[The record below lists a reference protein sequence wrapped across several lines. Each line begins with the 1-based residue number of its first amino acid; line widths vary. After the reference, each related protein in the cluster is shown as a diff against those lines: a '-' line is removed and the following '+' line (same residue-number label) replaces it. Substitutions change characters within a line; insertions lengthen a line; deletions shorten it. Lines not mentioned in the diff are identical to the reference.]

1 MSDFSRKDEPDQ
13 NREIRSAGQTD
24 EIEDGLEWIEETEET
39 PGTFRSE
46 VEITEDA
53 ETEAPGEAELNGTEK
68 AGLPEPAGETEPA
81 ETPETKKKENSHGNV
96 MPTEEA
102 ILRAARNG
110 FVEPSGKERGER
122 PVSSGTDTEEKRI
135 REKARFSE
143 EREGERP
150 AGRTRGRS
158 RRKGSVPP
166 ESFSRE
172 GAGAHP
178 DVQGA
183 RRERG
188 QEPGRRG
195 RRFGK
200 RQAAAAAGA
209 AAAVLLLG
217 GAVYAGLG
225 QKYKSVFFPGTVING
240 LDVSGKTVAEAE
252 QMIADGI
259 SGYTLTIEERGD
271 KTEQLS
277 QADIGL
283 RAEFDGTMEKII
295 ASQNPLTWGGYVFS
309 PASYKIQTMMAYD
322 EEAFQK
328 AVEDLECFDEDA
340 PAPEDARLSE
350 YAEGKGYS
358 IVPETKGAKAV
369 YEVVEKGISD
379 AILNLKPTV
388 SLEEIGGYEEP
399 EVTSEDETLKQLC
412 DNMNKAA
419 GVSISYQFGDATET
433 LNGDRIH
440 EWLIPGADGTVG
452 VDSGKVSA
460 YVKELADK
468 YNTNNKAKNLKTSY
482 GKTVTIRGGT
492 YGWKINQSAE
502 ADELAALIRSGQSQS
517 GREPV
522 YSQKAASRGANDY
535 GDTYVEI
542 NLTAQHLFFYKNGAL
557 VVESDFVSGNLSKG
571 WGTPAGSY
579 PLTYKQRNAVL
590 KGENYRT
597 PVDYWMPFNG
607 GIGMHDAKWR
617 SSFGGT
623 IYKTGGSHG
632 CINLPHSVAKKI
644 YENISAGMPVLCYN
658 LEGTEKA
665 PEPEKPKE
673 TQPSTQAP
681 AESSAPAPTESS
693 AQTPAEPSAPAP
705 TEPSAQAPAEPS
717 TQAPAEPSAQSPAG
731 PASDNGG
738 NGGAAG
744 PGM

>member
-13 NREIRSAGQTD
+13 NMEVRSAGQTD
-24 EIEDGLEWIEETEET
+24 EIEDGLEWIEETEEAPQT
-39 PGTFRSE
+39 DGMPEKFRSE
-46 VEITEDA
+46 VEITEDSGADMSGDTVLDEMEEGVLEELA
-53 ETEAPGEAELNGTEK
+53 EEEE
-68 AGLPEPAGETEPA
+68 PEE
-81 ETPETKKKENSHGNV
+81 KENGQGNI

-102 ILRAARNG
+102 ILRAAGSG
-110 FVEPSGKERGER
+110 FTEPPRKERRAQTQAAPPEA
-122 PVSSGTDTEEKRI
+122 DRI
-135 REKARFSE
+135 REKIRPSE
-143 EREGERP
+143 ER
-150 AGRTRGRS
+150 AGGGDANRSRGRS

-166 ESFSRE
+166 ESLRR
-172 GAGAHP
+172 AGK
-178 DVQGA
+178 DIQSD
-183 RRERG
+183 
-188 QEPGRRG
+188 EPSVRKVRG
-195 RRFGK
+195 RRPGQGERRFGR
-200 RQAAAAAGA
+200 RQAAVAAGA
-209 AAAVLLLG
+209 AAAVLLIG
-217 GAVYAGLG
+217 GAVYVGLG
-225 QKYKSVFFPGTVING
+225 QKYRNVFFPGTEING

-252 QMIADGI
+252 QMISDGI

-295 ASQNPLTWGGYVFS
+295 ASQNPLAWGEYVFS
-309 PASYKIQTMMAYD
+309 PASYKIKTMMAYD

-328 AVEDLECFDEDA
+328 AVEGLECFDEDA
-340 PAPEDARLSE
+340 PAPEDAHLSE
-350 YAEGKGYS
+350 YTEGEGYS
-358 IVPETKGAKAV
+358 IVPEEKGAKAV

-379 AILNLKPTV
+379 AILNLQPSV

-399 EVTSEDETLKQLC
+399 EVTSEDETLIKLC
-412 DNMNKAA
+412 DSMNKAA
-419 GVSISYQFGDATET
+419 GVVITYQFGDATET
-433 LNGDRIH
+433 LSGDRIH
-440 EWLIPGADGTVG
+440 EWLVPNADGTVG
-452 VDSGKVSA
+452 VDFGKVNA

-522 YSQKAASRGANDY
+522 YSQKAASHGANDY

-542 NLTAQHLFFYKNGAL
+542 NLTAQHLFFYKNGKL
-557 VVESDFVSGNLSKG
+557 LVESDFVSGNLSKG

-579 PLTYKQRNAVL
+579 PLTYKQRDAVL

-665 PEPEKPKE
+665 SEPEKPKE

-681 AESSAPAPTESS
+681 AEST
-693 AQTPAEPSAPAP
+693 APAP
-705 TEPSAQAPAEPS
+705 TEPSTQPPAESTAPAPTEPS
-717 TQAPAEPSAQSPAG
+717 TQAPTQPSAQEPDG
-731 PASDNGG
+731 PASDDGG
-738 NGGAAG
+738 SGGASG